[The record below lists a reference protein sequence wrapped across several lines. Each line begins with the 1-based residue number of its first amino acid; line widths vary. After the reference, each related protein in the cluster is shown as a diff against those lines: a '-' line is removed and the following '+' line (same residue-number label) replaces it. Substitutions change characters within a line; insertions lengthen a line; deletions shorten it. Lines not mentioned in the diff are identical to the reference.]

1 LVKIKLVMPI
11 PLSYSYRNLLARR
24 LTSLLTALGMA
35 LVVFVF
41 AAALML
47 SEGLRRTLVATGSFD
62 NAVVLRA
69 GSETEVQSAIDRTQA
84 GIIGS
89 QPEIARGPEGP
100 LVASEAIIL
109 INLPK
114 RGTNR
119 PANVMIRGV
128 QPASFP
134 LRREVKLAAGR
145 WFRLGSNELVAGQ
158 QVSQRFQGAG
168 LGENLRF
175 AMRSWRVVGLFDA
188 GNTGFASEIWGDVE
202 QLLQAFRRT
211 AFSSVILRLQ
221 DAAAFTALKSRLE
234 SDPRL
239 PVQVRREVEF
249 YESQSKR
256 LADFIRILGMVLTGI
271 FGLGAVL
278 GAMVTMY
285 AQVGA
290 RIAEIGTLRALGF
303 TRRDILL
310 AFLVE
315 ASLLGL
321 AGGLLGLA
329 PASLLNYY
337 TLSTVNWA
345 SFAELSFRFRLTPA
359 IILKSLAFGWLM
371 GLCGGLLPAL
381 KAARLPLLEALR
393 AP

>member
-1 LVKIKLVMPI
+1 MPI

-24 LTSLLTALGMA
+24 LTSVLTALGMA

-47 SEGLRRTLVATGSFD
+47 SEGLRRTLVATGSYD

-69 GSETEVQSAIDRTQA
+69 GSETEVQSVIDRTQA
-84 GIIGS
+84 GIIAS
-89 QPEIARGPEGP
+89 QPEIARGPAGP
-100 LVASEAIIL
+100 LVAAEAIIL

-114 RGTNR
+114 RGTLR
-119 PANVMIRGV
+119 PANVMVRGV

-145 WFRLGSNELVAGQ
+145 WFRPGSNELVAGQ
-158 QVSQRFQGAG
+158 QVAARFQGAG
-168 LGENLRF
+168 LGESLRF
-175 AMRSWRVVGLFDA
+175 AMRTWHLVGLFDA
-188 GNTGFASEIWGDVE
+188 GNTGFASELWGDVE

-221 DAAAFTALKSRLE
+221 DPAAFSGLKSRLE
-234 SDPRL
+234 RDPRL

-249 YESQSKR
+249 YEAQSRR

-290 RIAEIGTLRALGF
+290 RVAEIGTLRALGF
-303 TRRDILL
+303 MRQDILL
-310 AFLVE
+310 AFLAE
-315 ASLLGL
+315 AGLLGL
-321 AGGLLGLA
+321 AGGILGLL
-329 PASLLNYY
+329 PASLLNFY

-345 SFAELSFRFRLTPA
+345 SFAELSFRFRLTPG
-359 IILKSLAFGWLM
+359 IIFKSLGFGLGM
-371 GLCGGLLPAL
+371 GLLGGLLPAL

>member
-1 LVKIKLVMPI
+1 MPI
-11 PLSYSYRNLLARR
+11 PLSYSYRNLMARR
-24 LTSLLTALGMA
+24 LTSFLTAGGMA

-47 SEGLRRTLVATGSFD
+47 TEGLRQTLVATGSHD

-69 GSETEVQSAIDRTQA
+69 GSETEVQSAVDRTQA
-84 GIIGS
+84 GIISS
-89 QPEIARGPEGP
+89 QPEIARGPEGL
-100 LVASEAIIL
+100 LVASETIVL

-114 RGTNR
+114 RGTGK

-128 QPASFP
+128 QQPASFA

-145 WFRLGSNELVAGQ
+145 WFKPGSNELVAGI
-158 QVSQRFQGAG
+158 QVARRFEGAG
-168 LGENLRF
+168 LGEELRF
-175 AMRSWRVVGLFDA
+175 AMRTWRIVGILDA
-188 GNTGFASEIWGDVE
+188 GNTGFSSEIWGDVE
-202 QLLQAFRRT
+202 QLLQAFRRNV
-211 AFSSVILRLQ
+211 FSSVIMRLQ
-221 DAAAFTALKSRLE
+221 DPATFPELKARLE
-234 SDPRL
+234 DDPRL

-249 YESQSKR
+249 YEAQSKR
-256 LADFIRILGMVLTGI
+256 LADFIRVLGMVLTAI

-290 RIAEIGTLRALGF
+290 RIGEIGTLRALGF
-303 TRRDILL
+303 PRRDILL

-315 ASLLGL
+315 AVLLGL
-321 AGGLLGLA
+321 AGWALGLI
-329 PASLLNYY
+329 PASLLNFY
-337 TLSTVNWA
+337 TLSTLNWS
-345 SFAELSFRFRLTPA
+345 SFAELTFRFTLTPK
-359 IILKSLAFGWLM
+359 IILQSLLFGVGM
-371 GLCGGLLPAL
+371 GLLGGLLPAL

>member
-1 LVKIKLVMPI
+1 MPI

-24 LTSLLTALGMA
+24 LTSFLTAGGMG

-47 SEGLRRTLVATGSFD
+47 TEGLRQTLVATGSYD

-69 GSETEVQSAIDRTQA
+69 GSETEVQSVIDRTQA
-84 GIIGS
+84 GIIAS
-89 QPEIARGPEGP
+89 QPEVAMGPEGP

-114 RGTNR
+114 RGTGN

-128 QPASFP
+128 QPASFA
-134 LRREVKLAAGR
+134 LRREVKLAEGR
-145 WFRLGSNELVAGQ
+145 WFKPGSNELVAGI
-158 QVSQRFQGAG
+158 QVARRFQGAG

-175 AMRSWRVVGLFDA
+175 AMRTWRIVGIFDA
-188 GNTGFASEIWGDVE
+188 GNTGFSSEIWGDVE

-211 AFSSVILRLQ
+211 AFSSVIIRLRDPL
-221 DAAAFTALKSRLE
+221 DFPGLRARLE
-234 SDPRL
+234 VDPRL

-249 YESQSKR
+249 YEAQSKR
-256 LADFIRILGMVLTGI
+256 LADFIRILGMVLTSI

-290 RIAEIGTLRALGF
+290 RIGEIGTMRALGF
-303 TRRDILL
+303 PRRDILL
-310 AFLVE
+310 AFLLE
-315 ASLLGL
+315 AALLGL
-321 AGGLLGLA
+321 AGWAIGLI
-329 PASLLNYY
+329 PASLLNFY
-337 TLSTVNWA
+337 TLSTLNWS
-345 SFAELSFRFRLTPA
+345 SFAEITFRFTLTWG
-359 IILKSLAFGWLM
+359 IIFWSLVFGMGM
-371 GLCGGLLPAL
+371 GLLGGLLPAL

>member
-1 LVKIKLVMPI
+1 MPI

-24 LTSLLTALGMA
+24 LTSLLTAGGMA

-47 SEGLRRTLVATGSFD
+47 TEGLRQTLVATGSYD

-69 GSETEVQSAIDRTQA
+69 GSETEVQSALDRTQA
-84 GIIGS
+84 GIISS
-89 QPEIARGPEGP
+89 QPEIARGAEGP
-100 LVASEAIIL
+100 LVASEAIVL

-114 RGTNR
+114 RATGK

-145 WFRLGSNELVAGQ
+145 WFKPGSNELVAGI
-158 QVSQRFQGAG
+158 QVAQRFKGAG

-175 AMRSWRVVGLFDA
+175 AMRTWRIVGIMDA
-188 GNTGFASEIWGDVE
+188 GNTGFSSEIWGDVE
-202 QLLQAFRRT
+202 QLLQAFRRN
-211 AFSSVILRLQ
+211 AYSSVIMRLR
-221 DAAAFTALKSRLE
+221 DPSAFPELKARLE
-234 SDPRL
+234 ADPRL

-249 YESQSKR
+249 YEAQSKR
-256 LADFIRILGMVLTGI
+256 LADFIRVLGLVLTSI

-290 RIAEIGTLRALGF
+290 RIGEIGTLRALGF
-303 TRRDILL
+303 PRRDILL

-315 ASLLGL
+315 ATLLGL
-321 AGGLLGLA
+321 AGWALGLI
-329 PASLLNYY
+329 PASLLNFY
-337 TLSTVNWA
+337 TLSTLNWS
-345 SFAELSFRFRLTPA
+345 SFAELTFRFTLTPG
-359 IILKSLAFGWLM
+359 IILQSLLFGVGM
-371 GLCGGLLPAL
+371 GLLGGLLPAL

>member
-1 LVKIKLVMPI
+1 MPI

-24 LTSLLTALGMA
+24 LTTLLTAGGMG

-47 SEGLRRTLVATGSFD
+47 TEGLRQTLVATGSFD
-62 NAVVLRA
+62 NAIVLRA

-84 GIIGS
+84 GIISS
-89 QPEIARGPEGP
+89 QPEVAPGTAGP

-109 INLPK
+109 INLP
-114 RGTNR
+114 RRSSGLPT
-119 PANVMIRGV
+119 NVMIRGV

-134 LRREVKLAAGR
+134 LRREVKLAEGR
-145 WFRLGSNELVAGQ
+145 WFRPGSNELVAGI
-158 QVSQRFQGAG
+158 QVARRFEGAG
-168 LGENLRF
+168 LGETLRF
-175 AMRSWRVVGLFDA
+175 AMRTWRIVGIMDA
-188 GNTGFASEIWGDVE
+188 GNTGFSSEIWGDVE

-211 AFSSVILRLQ
+211 AFSNVIMRLKEPT
-221 DAAAFTALKSRLE
+221 AFPDLKARLE
-234 SDPRL
+234 GDPRL

-249 YESQSKR
+249 YEAQSKR
-256 LADFIRILGMVLTGI
+256 LADFIRILGMVLTAI

-290 RIAEIGTLRALGF
+290 RIGEIGTMRALGF
-303 TRRDILL
+303 PRRDILV

-315 ASLLGL
+315 AALLGL
-321 AGGLLGLA
+321 AGWAIGLI
-329 PASLLNYY
+329 PASLLNFY
-337 TLSTVNWA
+337 TLSTLNWS
-345 SFAELSFRFRLTPA
+345 SFAEITFRFRLTPG
-359 IILKSLAFGWLM
+359 IMLKSLVFGVGM
-371 GLCGGLLPAL
+371 GLLGGLLPSL
-381 KAARLPLLEALR
+381 KAARLPVLEALR